1 MFKTTVLRVVTKL
14 TLTVINTFYLDNLIE
29 GKSTVDFPTL
39 ISQRRLLR
47 PVGTEVSQAD
57 SVMLLRIA
65 LTWGFSGNAGSLSSV
80 LAVFS
85 LMRLATWAFGGAGL
99 MLFQA
104 ELYLGLAVFVG
115 YILFD
120 TQV

>member
-1 MFKTTVLRVVTKL
+1 MGFLSWAC
-14 TLTVINTFYLDNLIE
+14 E
-29 GKSTVDFPTL
+29 
-39 ISQRRLLR
+39 ISQ
-47 PVGTEVSQAD
+47 PD
-57 SVMLLRIA
+57 SVPPPHRRG
-65 LTWGFSGNAGSLSSV
+65 GFSGNAGSLSSV